1 MTNTTAIL
9 SWRVTA
15 DPTRWLVIP
24 REPNDEWKS
33 VAQAL
38 VLQTFVESRTE
49 LDSAD
54 LENEAKNYL
63 ETAARESV
71 ANLIGFAED
80 AGATAAVVCA
90 LGVAGR
96 GPIPVLVMVYLNEGL
111 HPSDLFDATG
121 ARDPFSI
128 YPPLIEYP
136 NVEGCDALRI
146 TRIDVDGEGS
156 AWASVTLAR
165 RTSITDTLLTWRT
178 TDIPLL
184 AVMPDLL
191 DELLGSI
198 SVNEIFG

>member
-15 DPTRWLVIP
+15 DPTRWLIIP
-24 REPNDEWKS
+24 REPSHEWKCA
-33 VAQAL
+33 AQAL
-38 VLQTFVESRTE
+38 VLQTFAEIKTE
-49 LDSAD
+49 LNSAD
-54 LENEAKNYL
+54 LETEAKNYL
-63 ETAARESV
+63 VAVASESV

-80 AGATAAVVCA
+80 AGAMAAVVGA

-96 GPIPVLVMVYLNEGL
+96 GPIPVHVMVYLNQGS

-121 ARDPFSI
+121 ARDPYFL

-136 NVEGCDALRI
+136 DIEGCDALRV

-165 RTSITDTLLTWRT
+165 RMPITDTLLTWRT

-198 SVNEIFG
+198 SVDEVPG